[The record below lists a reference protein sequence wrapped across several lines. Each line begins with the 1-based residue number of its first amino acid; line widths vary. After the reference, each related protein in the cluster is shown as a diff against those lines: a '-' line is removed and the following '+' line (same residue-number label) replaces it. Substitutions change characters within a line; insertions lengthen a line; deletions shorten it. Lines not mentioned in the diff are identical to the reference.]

1 MFDNVDFNLNI
12 RQNVEA
18 RHLGDALRVG
28 NDPDV
33 RAQLSQ
39 VLFDPAAREIIRHA
53 DYIATRHAP
62 WDVHGP
68 YGMGVETLQINPDN
82 SVDLINKDT
91 NTSTKIAV
99 LGDWRTPGRML

>member
-1 MFDNVDFNLNI
+1 MFGDIDFGLGI

-18 RHLGDALRVG
+18 RQLGDALRVG

-33 RAQLSQ
+33 RAKLSQ

-53 DYIATRHAP
+53 DFVATQHAP

-68 YGMGVETLQINPDN
+68 YGMGVETLQIYPDN
-82 SVDLINKDT
+82 SVGLLNRET
-91 NTSTKIAV
+91 GSNTIIAV
-99 LGDWRTPGRML
+99 LAGYRGGGRML